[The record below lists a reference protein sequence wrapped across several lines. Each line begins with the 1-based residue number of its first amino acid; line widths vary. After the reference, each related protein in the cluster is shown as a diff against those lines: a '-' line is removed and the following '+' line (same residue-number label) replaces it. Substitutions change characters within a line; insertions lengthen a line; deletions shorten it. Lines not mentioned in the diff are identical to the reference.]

1 MEGSEVGM
9 LEAHGTGTSLGD
21 PIEVQAVAEALVA
34 MPVVNASLDG
44 DNVVHHEQ
52 VNLGIAVA
60 LDWGL
65 IVPVIKQA
73 ERLSVDELD
82 AAIIDLGLPEI
93 DGISLIKQIRAKG
106 KEFPVLILTARGDWQ
121 DKVAGL
127 DAGADDYVVKPFQF
141 EEIVARLNALL
152 RRAAGF
158 SKPKLEFGSLTLNIS
173 TKRLTVSE
181 QIVDLTAYEY
191 KMLEYLMMHPGQVI
205 SKTELTE
212 HLYAQDYDRDSNVLE
227 VFVRRLRQKLD
238 PEQTLKPI
246 EFLP

>member
-1 MEGSEVGM
+1 MRLLVVEDESLLRQQ
-9 LEAHGTGTSLGD
+9 LEQGLVKQGYVVDAAEDGKTGLYYATEYSY
-21 PIEVQAVAEALVA
+21 
-34 MPVVNASLDG
+34 
-44 DNVVHHEQ
+44 
-52 VNLGIAVA
+52 
-60 LDWGL
+60 
-65 IVPVIKQA
+65 
-73 ERLSVDELD
+73 D
-82 AAIIDLGLPEI
+82 AAIIDIGLPEI
-93 DGISLIKQIRAKG
+93 DGISLIQQIRSRG
-106 KEFPVLILTARGDWQ
+106 KQFPVLILTARGDWQ

-127 DAGADDYVVKPFQF
+127 DAGADDYVVKPFQL

-158 SKPKLEFGSLTLNIS
+158 SKPKLEFGPLSLDIS
-173 TKRLTVSE
+173 AKRLTVNDQRIE
-181 QIVDLTAYEY
+181 LTAYEY

-246 EFLP
+246 ETVRGQGYRFNLAEA